1 MKKNI
6 FQILLLFTLSAS
18 MGCEEVIFFPS
29 KGNIEGVVTDN
40 NGTPLAGVQVV
51 AVFEP
56 PAIQV
61 GLPLIPTTLIAATA
75 PGGYYRLSDL
85 WDEVSLS
92 IDHLGFRPT
101 STTVDLGKNDRPEVD
116 FTLVGSPTI
125 QAVTFSKTTLS
136 IAASDSDTVIVTV
149 EVHDSFNTITQGYES
164 NLLLQNADG
173 VTQAILAAGLESQG
187 LEQYLFS
194 ATVTSGLLPAGTY
207 AVIAEVRDPDKN
219 IHQVRVEQSI
229 RLE

>member
-1 MKKNI
+1 
-6 FQILLLFTLSAS
+6 
-18 MGCEEVIFFPS
+18 
-29 KGNIEGVVTDN
+29 
-40 NGTPLAGVQVV
+40 
-51 AVFEP
+51 
-56 PAIQV
+56 
-61 GLPLIPTTLIAATA
+61 
-75 PGGYYRLSDL
+75 L

-101 STTVDLGKNDRPEVD
+101 STTVDLSKNDRPEVD

-194 ATVTSGLLPAGTY
+194 AAVTSGLLPAGTY
-207 AVIAEVRDPDKN
+207 AVIAEVRDPDEN
-219 IHQVRVEQSI
+219 IHQVRAEQSI